1 MIGRNT
7 PTVDEFWTGRG
18 LWNPMGESMCKSILG
33 IVGSPRRGGNT
44 EILVD
49 EILAGAAETGALTNK
64 TILNELEISPC
75 QACNICHE
83 TGRCVQQDDMM
94 TLLEN
99 MQQSQVWVLGTPI
112 YWWGPS
118 AQLKMFIDRWYGIKR
133 DTFNGRL
140 VILTIP
146 MGGGHP
152 RYARHTVGILTDILD
167 YLGMELIETVL
178 APGAHSLGA
187 VRRHT
192 DIMSKARQ
200 SGRKAIEQLK

>member
-1 MIGRNT
+1 
-7 PTVDEFWTGRG
+7 
-18 LWNPMGESMCKSILG
+18 MGESTTKHILG

-49 EILAGAAETGALTNK
+49 EVLAGAKEVGALTK
-64 TILNELEISPC
+64 KIILNELRIHPC
-75 QACNICHE
+75 QACNTCYE
-83 TGRCVQQDDMM
+83 TGQCVQRDDML
-94 TLLEN
+94 TLLEH
-99 MQQSQVWVLGTPI
+99 MQYSQVWVLGTPI

-118 AQLKMFIDRWYGIKR
+118 AQFKVFIDRWYGIKR
-133 DTFNGRL
+133 DTFNKKL

-152 RYARHTVGILTDILD
+152 RYARHTVGILTDILA
-167 YLGMELIETVL
+167 YLGMELTCTIL

-192 DIMSKARQ
+192 KVMTEAHQ
-200 SGRKAIEQLK
+200 SGREAIERLK